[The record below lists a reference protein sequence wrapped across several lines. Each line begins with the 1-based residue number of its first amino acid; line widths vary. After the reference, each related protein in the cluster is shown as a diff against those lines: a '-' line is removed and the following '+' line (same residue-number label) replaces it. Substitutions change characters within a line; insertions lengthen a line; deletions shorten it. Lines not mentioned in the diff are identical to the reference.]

1 MALRILTAL
10 VLIPPV
16 VYIIGWAPEW
26 LFLLVLIAAVER
38 SLYEYFVISR
48 QAGFKSLP
56 AVGYVAC
63 ALLCLAQAAELR
75 RHNPSAT
82 PGALAFVIVVLALV
96 LTLALALISTADL
109 KQYLGSVSS
118 TVLGIIYIGGT
129 LSCLVPLRF
138 SRQALSPAPGREPVL
153 FLFLVV
159 WAGDMFAYFVGR
171 SMGRTQLFGRVSPKK
186 TVEGAMGGLAG
197 SLFIAWGFAR
207 WFWQTADVKTVMLL
221 AVLVAVAGQ
230 IGDLVESGLKRCA
243 EMKDSGGLLPGHGG
257 LLDRI
262 DSLIFGAPALW
273 LALALKDLWRS

>member
-16 VYIIGWAPEW
+16 IYIIGWAPEW
-26 LFLLVLIAAVER
+26 LFVLVLIATVER
-38 SLYEYFVISR
+38 SLYEYFAISR
-48 QAGFKSLP
+48 HAGFKSLP
-56 AVGYVAC
+56 AVGYVAG

-82 PGALAFVIVVLALV
+82 PGVLAFGIVVLALA
-96 LTLALALISTADL
+96 LTLALALISTPDL
-109 KQYLGSVSS
+109 KQYLGSASS
-118 TVLGIIYIGGT
+118 TIFGIIYVGGT
-129 LSCLVPLRF
+129 LSWLVPLRF
-138 SRQALSPAPGREPVL
+138 SRQSLSPAPGREPVL

-171 SMGRTQLFGRVSPKK
+171 LMGRTQLFGRVSPNK

-221 AVLVAVAGQ
+221 GVLVAVAGQ
-230 IGDLVESGLKRCA
+230 TGDLVESALKRCA

>member
-1 MALRILTAL
+1 MALRTLTAL

-82 PGALAFVIVVLALV
+82 PGALAFVIVVLALA

-118 TVLGIIYIGGT
+118 TVLGILYIGGT

-138 SRQALSPAPGREPVL
+138 SRQALSPAPSREPVL

-171 SMGRTQLFGRVSPKK
+171 LMGRTELFGRVSPKK

>member
-1 MALRILTAL
+1 MALRTLTAL

-16 VYIIGWAPEW
+16 VYVIGWAPEW
-26 LFLLVLIAAVER
+26 LFLLVLISTVER
-38 SLYEYFVISR
+38 SLYEYFVIS
-48 QAGFKSLP
+48 QHAGFKP
-56 AVGYVAC
+56 FAAVGYVAC

-75 RHNPSAT
+75 RNPSGA
-82 PGALAFVIVVLALV
+82 PGALAFVVVL
-96 LTLALALISTADL
+96 LALALTLAVALVSTADL

-118 TVLGIIYIGGT
+118 TVLGILYIGGT

-138 SRQALSPAPGREPVL
+138 SRQALSPAPSREPVL

-171 SMGRTQLFGRVSPKK
+171 LMGRTELFGRVSPKK

>member
-1 MALRILTAL
+1 MLLRILTGL

-16 VYIIGWAPEW
+16 IYIIGWAPEW
-26 LFLLVLIAAVER
+26 LFVLALITTVER

-48 QAGFKSLP
+48 HAGFKSLP
-56 AVGYVAC
+56 AVGYVAG

-75 RHNPSAT
+75 HPNLSAT
-82 PGALAFVIVVLALV
+82 PGALGFAIVILALA
-96 LTLALALISTADL
+96 LTLALALVSTTDL

-138 SRQALSPAPGREPVL
+138 SRQSLSPAPGREPVL

-159 WAGDMFAYFVGR
+159 WAGDMFAYFVGHGL
-171 SMGRTQLFGRVSPKK
+171 GRTQLLGRVSPKK
-186 TVEGAMGGLAG
+186 TVEGAVGGFAG
-197 SLFIAWGFAR
+197 SLLIAWGFAR
-207 WFWQTADVKTVMLL
+207 WFWQTADLKTVMLL
-221 AVLVAVAGQ
+221 GVLVAVAGQ
-230 IGDLVESGLKRCA
+230 IGDLVESALKRCA

-257 LLDRI
+257 LLDRM

>member
-1 MALRILTAL
+1 L
-10 VLIPPV
+10 
-16 VYIIGWAPEW
+16 
-26 LFLLVLIAAVER
+26 
-38 SLYEYFVISR
+38 
-48 QAGFKSLP
+48 
-56 AVGYVAC
+56 
-63 ALLCLAQAAELR
+63 
-75 RHNPSAT
+75 
-82 PGALAFVIVVLALV
+82 
-96 LTLALALISTADL
+96 
-109 KQYLGSVSS
+109 
-118 TVLGIIYIGGT
+118 
-129 LSCLVPLRF
+129 
-138 SRQALSPAPGREPVL
+138 
-153 FLFLVV
+153 
-159 WAGDMFAYFVGR
+159 
-171 SMGRTQLFGRVSPKK
+171 MGRTQLFGRVSPKK